1 MGKISVQKWAKFYG
15 EKCEKRGIFTVHRAH
30 NNIFVFWAGLYVK
43 ICSKNHQNLL
53 KKSSKFAQKIIKI
66 DVKKWPK
73 FYGERC

>member
-43 ICSKNHQNLL
+43 IC
-53 KKSSKFAQKIIKI
+53 KK
-66 DVKKWPK
+66 
-73 FYGERC
+73 